1 MNQELTIKEQKEEI
15 SKLKKDNEKK
25 TLMLS
30 SDNLILKRENEKKNE
45 LVADIK
51 DKLLAQK
58 DVEIYNLKEQMGQM
72 RVQ

>member
-1 MNQELTIKEQKEEI
+1 
-15 SKLKKDNEKK
+15 
-25 TLMLS
+25 MLS
-30 SDNLILKRENEKKNE
+30 SENMKLKRENEKKNE